1 MSSTSLFFQSS
12 EFFTTN
18 TSKQIPPLYFF
29 FRLDMLNEGVE
40 VEVVKYV
47 PVQLSVEV
55 KQVVADL
62 VNKQKKSGLK
72 VGRATKIN
80 YR

>member
-1 MSSTSLFFQSS
+1 MSNIIIFFQSS

-62 VNKQKKSGLK
+62 VNSKR
-72 VGRATKIN
+72 RAD
-80 YR
+80 